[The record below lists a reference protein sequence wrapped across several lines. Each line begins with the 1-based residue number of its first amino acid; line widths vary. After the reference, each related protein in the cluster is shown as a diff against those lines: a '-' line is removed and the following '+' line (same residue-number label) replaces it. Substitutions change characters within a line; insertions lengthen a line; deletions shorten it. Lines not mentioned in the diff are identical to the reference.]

1 MRCGTLVRLS
11 ANGKKT
17 SGLRHLNQKQFG
29 IVLETCNMYG
39 PKASGR
45 LLVVWG
51 NKKVWHYRRELAFAR
66 RSKCFQ

>member
-1 MRCGTLVRLS
+1 MKRGTLVRLS
-11 ANGKKT
+11 ANGKAA

-29 IVLETCNMYG
+29 IVLETCNMHG
-39 PKASGR
+39 AKALGR

-66 RSKCFQ
+66 RNKCFQ